1 MTDAELKNRIE
12 SSAGL
17 RRIKADLVDE
27 IAFRADG
34 PARLDPMTI
43 LMIISVIIQVI
54 AYCRKRNSPEKIIS
68 MIQTARTQPL
78 RKTLLLR
85 RRLNR
90 LCERE
95 VGEYGANF
103 RAPIYDSVVDMAERA
118 TDEEIQEIMALAD
131 EYGAE

>member
-1 MTDAELKNRIE
+1 MTDAELKDRIE

-43 LMIISVIIQVI
+43 LMIISIIVQVI
-54 AYCRKRNSPEKIIS
+54 AYCKKRRSPEEIVA
-68 MIQTARTQPL
+68 MIQSARTQPL
-78 RKTLLLR
+78 RRTLLLR

-95 VGEYGANF
+95 TFSYGAGLQ
-103 RAPIYDSVVDMAERA
+103 APIYDAVADMAERA
-118 TDEEIQEIMALAD
+118 SDEEIQELMTLAD
-131 EYGAE
+131 AYNAS